1 MAKTNVFEKAKAIYE
16 YEYSE
21 PSLKAYKP
29 SKVLITGGCGF
40 IASNVLCKFVMKYP
54 EVKFVNVDKLD
65 YCASLKNLKELECGD
80 SPEMIEYV
88 DNYKFYLA
96 DITDFHAIDK
106 IFEKELPDTIMHFAA
121 HTHVDNSF
129 GNSFHF
135 TQNNIYGTHVL
146 LEVAKKYNI
155 KRFIHVSTDEVYGE
169 FDEASASENSIL
181 NPTNP
186 YSASK
191 AGAEFI
197 ARSYYKSFNLP
208 LIITRGNN
216 VYGPKQY
223 PEKLIPKFITLLNK
237 GLPCP
242 IHGKGLEKRSF
253 IYVDDVVNAFDVIL
267 HYGKIG
273 EIYNI
278 GTNEEIS
285 NIDVAKKLLEL
296 YGNNASEKLRHSV
309 SKLPEAS
316 PYGFGEDK
324 LYYVENRCFNDLR
337 YTLNTSKLNNLGW
350 KVNVDFDEGLKRTIE
365 WYDNVLSEEA
375 QHPYRLNEN
384 HDGAKHWENIDEA
397 IVPHPRLNQGK

>member
-1 MAKTNVFEKAKAIYE
+1 MFKDECKESKETKFPYH
-16 YEYSE
+16 
-21 PSLKAYKP
+21 P

-40 IASNVLCKFVMKYP
+40 IASNVLCKLVMKYP

-65 YCASLKNLKELECGD
+65 YCASLKNLKELEVDGY
-80 SPEMIEYV
+80 EKIEYV

-106 IFEKELPDTIMHFAA
+106 IFEKELPDTVMHFAA

-278 GTNEEIS
+278 GTDEEIS

-296 YGNNASEKLRHSV
+296 
-309 SKLPEAS
+309 
-316 PYGFGEDK
+316 YGFGEDK

-350 KVNVDFDEGLKRTIE
+350 KVNVDFDEGMKRTIE
-365 WYDNVLSEEA
+365 WYDNVLSEDA
-375 QHPYRLNEN
+375 KHPYKLNEK

-397 IVPHPRLNQGK
+397 IVPHPRLNGSF

>member
-1 MAKTNVFEKAKAIYE
+1 MF
-16 YEYSE
+16 
-21 PSLKAYKP
+21 KP
-29 SKVLITGGCGF
+29 NKILITGGCGF
-40 IASNVLCKFVMKYP
+40 IASNVLCKLVKKYP
-54 EVKFVNVDKLD
+54 EVKFINVDKLD
-65 YCASLKNLKELECGD
+65 YCASLKNLKELETGD
-80 SPEMIEYV
+80 SPEMIEYLS
-88 DNYKFYLA
+88 NYKFYLA

-169 FDEASASENSIL
+169 FDGASASENSLL

-278 GTNEEIS
+278 GTDEEIS

-296 YGNNASEKLRHSV
+296 YGET
-309 SKLPEAS
+309 
-316 PYGFGEDK
+316 EDK

-350 KVNVDFDEGLKRTIE
+350 NVSVDFDEGLKRTIE
-365 WYDNVLSEEA
+365 WYDNVLSEDA
-375 QHPYRLNEN
+375 SHPFKLNEN
-384 HDGAKHWENIDEA
+384 NDGAKYWENIDEA
-397 IVPHPRLNQGK
+397 IVPHPRLNK

>member
-1 MAKTNVFEKAKAIYE
+1 MSF
-16 YEYSE
+16 
-21 PSLKAYKP
+21 KP
-29 SKVLITGGCGF
+29 NKVLITGGCGF
-40 IASNVLCKFVMKYP
+40 IASNVLCKLVMKYP

-80 SPEMIEYV
+80 SKEMVTYV

-106 IFEKELPDTIMHFAA
+106 IFEKELPDTVMHFAA

-169 FDEASASENSIL
+169 FDEASASENSLL

-296 YGNNASEKLRHSV
+296 YGCD
-309 SKLPEAS
+309 
-316 PYGFGEDK
+316 EDK
-324 LYYVENRCFNDLR
+324 LFYVENRCFNDLR

-365 WYDNVLSEEA
+365 WVK
-375 QHPYRLNEN
+375 LNEN
-384 HDGAKHWENIDEA
+384 HWENIDEA
-397 IVPHPRLNQGK
+397 IVPHPRLNSF

>member
-1 MAKTNVFEKAKAIYE
+1 MYNPNKI
-16 YEYSE
+16 
-21 PSLKAYKP
+21 
-29 SKVLITGGCGF
+29 LITGGCGF

-54 EVKFVNVDKLD
+54 EVKFINVDKLD
-65 YCASLKNLKELECGD
+65 YCASLKNLKELETGD
-80 SPEMIEYV
+80 SPEMVTYV
-88 DNYKFYLA
+88 ENYKFYLA

-106 IFEKELPDTIMHFAA
+106 IFEKELPDTVIHFAA

-169 FDEASASENSIL
+169 FDEKSASENSIL

-285 NIDVAKKLLEL
+285 NIDVTKKLLDL
-296 YGNNASEKLRHSV
+296 
-309 SKLPEAS
+309 
-316 PYGFGEDK
+316 YGFGEEM

-350 KVNVDFDEGLKRTIE
+350 KVNVDFNEGLKRTIE
-365 WYDNVLSEEA
+365 WYK
-375 QHPYRLNEN
+375 LNEKN
-384 HDGAKHWENIDEA
+384 WENIDEA
-397 IVPHPRLNQGK
+397 IVPHPRLNGFDD

>member
-1 MAKTNVFEKAKAIYE
+1 MFKDECKEFDHSKNVFN
-16 YEYSE
+16 
-21 PSLKAYKP
+21 P
-29 SKVLITGGCGF
+29 SKILITGGCGF

-65 YCASLKNLKELECGD
+65 YCASLKNLKELETGD
-80 SPEMIEYV
+80 SPEMVTYV
-88 DNYKFYLA
+88 ENYKFYLA

-253 IYVDDVVNAFDVIL
+253 IYVDDVINAFDVIL

-296 YGNNASEKLRHSV
+296 YRE
-309 SKLPEAS
+309 
-316 PYGFGEDK
+316 GEDK

-365 WYDNVLSEEA
+365 WFK
-375 QHPYRLNEN
+375 LNE
-384 HDGAKHWENIDEA
+384 KHWENIDEA
-397 IVPHPRLNQGK
+397 IVPHPRLNSF

>member
-1 MAKTNVFEKAKAIYE
+1 MINYE
-16 YEYSE
+16 
-21 PSLKAYKP
+21 PTKII
-29 SKVLITGGCGF
+29 VTGGCGF
-40 IASNVLCKFVMKYP
+40 IASNLLCKLVKKYP
-54 EVKFVNVDKLD
+54 DVKFVNVDKLD
-65 YCASLKNLKELECGD
+65 YCASLKNLKELEVD
-80 SPEMIEYV
+80 SGEKICYV

-106 IFEKELPDTIMHFAA
+106 IFEKESPDTIIHFAA

-169 FDEASASENSIL
+169 FDEESASENSLL

-296 YGNNASEKLRHSV
+296 YGN
-309 SKLPEAS
+309 KLPEAS

-337 YTLNTSKLNNLGW
+337 YTLNTSKLGDLGW

-365 WYDNVLSEEA
+365 WYDNVLSEDA
-375 QHPYRLNEN
+375 KHPFKLNEKSLTTLRRSY
-384 HDGAKHWENIDEA
+384 APHWENIDEA
-397 IVPHPRLNQGK
+397 IVPHPRLNND

>member
-1 MAKTNVFEKAKAIYE
+1 MFKDE
-16 YEYSE
+16 YKESKE
-21 PSLKAYKP
+21 AKP
-29 SKVLITGGCGF
+29 SYNPSKILITGGCGF

-65 YCASLKNLKELECGD
+65 YCASLKNLKELEVNSYEKLC
-80 SPEMIEYV
+80 YV

-106 IFEKELPDTIMHFAA
+106 IFEKELPDTVIHFAA

-146 LEVAKKYNI
+146 LEVSKKYNI

-169 FDEASASENSIL
+169 FDEVSASENSIL

-267 HYGKIG
+267 HYGKI
-273 EIYNI
+273 YNI

-296 YGNNASEKLRHSV
+296 
-309 SKLPEAS
+309 
-316 PYGFGEDK
+316 YGFGEDK

-365 WYDNVLSEEA
+365 WVK
-375 QHPYRLNEN
+375 LNEN
-384 HDGAKHWENIDEA
+384 HWENIDEA
-397 IVPHPRLNQGK
+397 IVPHPRLNS